1 MLDHI
6 RPCYAEIN
14 LDNLRH
20 NFKEVKS
27 LVNSKKIFG
36 VIKADAYG
44 HGAIEVARVL
54 REEGIDYFA
63 VAVITEAMELRRND
77 FNEPILV
84 LGYTPA
90 TFADQIVENDI
101 TQTVFN
107 YELAKAI
114 SDEAIN
120 QEKMAKIHIKIDT
133 GMGRLGYSDSDNI
146 IEEIKKIKALPNI
159 FVEGIFSHFSTADE
173 ENKEFS
179 YLQLEKFNEIIKRL
193 ESEGII
199 IEIKHIANSGAIT
212 SIDESYLDA
221 VRPGIILYG
230 YYPSDEINK
239 SVLDLK
245 PVMTLKSNV
254 VYVKEVEAGTPI
266 SYGRKFIANEKM
278 KIATIP
284 IGYADGFTRLL
295 FNKASVIING
305 ALCPVVG
312 KICMDQCMV
321 DVTKCESVNVSDEV
335 IIMGE
340 STGINVNAEIIANKL
355 DTISYEVLCM
365 VSKRVPR
372 VYIENNEIVRIKN
385 FV

>member
-1 MLDHI
+1 MLDHL

-20 NFKEVKS
+20 NFRQVRS
-27 LVNSKKIFG
+27 LVGNKKIFG

-44 HGAIEVARVL
+44 HGSIEVARVL
-54 REEGIDYFA
+54 KEEGVDNFA
-63 VAVITEAMELRRND
+63 VAVITEAVELRREG

-84 LGYTPA
+84 LGYTPN
-90 TFADQIVENDI
+90 TFADQIVQMGI
-101 TQTVFN
+101 TQTIFN
-107 YELAKAI
+107 YDLAMAI
-114 SDEAIN
+114 SKEAMIQN
-120 QEKMAKIHIKIDT
+120 KIAKVHIKVDT
-133 GMGRLGYSDSDNI
+133 GMGRLGYSDNDNI
-146 IEEIKKIKALPNI
+146 IDEIKNIMILPNI
-159 FVEGIFSHFSTADE
+159 EIEGIFSHFSTSDE
-173 ENKEFS
+173 EDKEFS
-179 YLQLEKFNEIIKRL
+179 YIQLAKFNKIISDLEK
-193 ESEGII
+193 EGINI
-199 IEIKHIANSGAIT
+199 SIKHIANSGAIV
-212 SIDESYLDA
+212 DLNNSYFDA

-230 YYPSDEINK
+230 YYPSEEVNQK
-239 SVLDLK
+239 VLDIR

-254 VYVKEVEAGTPI
+254 VYIKDVEKGTPI
-266 SYGRKFIANEKM
+266 SYGRKFIASKNM

-295 FNKASVIING
+295 YGRASVIING
-305 ALCPVVG
+305 ELCPVVG

-321 DVTKCESVNVSDEV
+321 DVSMCNSISVSDEV

-340 STGINVNAEIIANKL
+340 ANNINMNAEIIAKKL

-372 VYIENNEIVRIKN
+372 VYIENNEIIRIKN